1 MLQAPSEVCD
11 VSFPQALCK
20 GLSLS
25 CEDVQAVSTSQGP
38 AIAGLTVSSF
48 MTLTV
53 CVWGCLGKQLG
64 QGVYLVPLS
73 PTTAVGP
80 EPHCTPVPPP
90 CKAGLGDYNTHAVC
104 LKMHFKESPHLFFFL
119 LYPDSGKRQKGCREK
134 QVHQL
139 LVKGNSLKSLSQKC
153 TDLFCLLMKL
163 RWLLDSPNK

>member
-1 MLQAPSEVCD
+1 MLQPPSEVCD

-53 CVWGCLGKQLG
+53 CVRGCLGKQLG

-104 LKMHFKESPHLFFFL
+104 LKKHFKESPHLFFFL
-119 LYPDSGKRQKGCREK
+119 LYPDSGKRQRDAERNKFINSWWK
-134 QVHQL
+134 VIASSL
-139 LVKGNSLKSLSQKC
+139 LAKNALTYFVFLWNWG
-153 TDLFCLLMKL
+153 
-163 RWLLDSPNK
+163 DS

>member
-1 MLQAPSEVCD
+1 MLQPPSEVCD

-53 CVWGCLGKQLG
+53 CVRGCLGKQLG

-104 LKMHFKESPHLFFFL
+104 LKKHFRKVLISFFSYFIRTL
-119 LYPDSGKRQKGCREK
+119 VRGRGMQRETSSST
-134 QVHQL
+134 L
-139 LVKGNSLKSLSQKC
+139 GE
-153 TDLFCLLMKL
+153 
-163 RWLLDSPNK
+163 R